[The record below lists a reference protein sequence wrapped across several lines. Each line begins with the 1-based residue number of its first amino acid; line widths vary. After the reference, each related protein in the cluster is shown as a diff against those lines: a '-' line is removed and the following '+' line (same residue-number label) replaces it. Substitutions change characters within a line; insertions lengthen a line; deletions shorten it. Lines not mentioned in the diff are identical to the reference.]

1 MYKFVFLL
9 FAVLTFQVLHAYSPE
24 DAFISKELPI
34 HKMGYGTLQLSY
46 PEMNKT
52 EAGVLLSHAA
62 NNKLNFF
69 ATAAVYG
76 GDRHNEKLLGDIFKD
91 RNDVVLS
98 TKCGIDFVT
107 KKFTQTPAEI
117 NESIEIS
124 LKNLHKK
131 QLDLVYLHR
140 LDPNASAAEFNATIA
155 SLKNLVITGKAK
167 YVGLSEPTHDQ
178 LEKAIAA
185 EPRIVPIAAVECAY
199 SIFTRRAEEN
209 QILETCKKN
218 KILFVSY
225 TSILRGLASPK
236 LKELSVEDVQSLP
249 IDVLKKKFFDLLNI
263 DFVTQSVGWFQDEY
277 IRDNIAHA
285 QRFVNEAERLHMTP
299 AQLSLAWSIAQG
311 ALPIPGMIN
320 LEQVDENVIA
330 TELSLSQDDI
340 KRLSDLFPYGS
351 FKGVSNPVLLKEF
364 NNDNVLEK
372 KN

>member
-1 MYKFVFLL
+1 MTKFVVSLL
-9 FAVLTFQVLHAYSPE
+9 AVLGFQVLHAYSPE
-24 DAFISKELPI
+24 DALISKELPI

-52 EAGVLLSHAA
+52 EAAALLTKAA
-62 NNKLNFF
+62 DNKLNFF

-76 GDRHNEKLLGDIFKD
+76 AYRHNEKLLGDVFKERD
-91 RNDVVLS
+91 DVILS

-140 LDPNASAAEFNATIA
+140 LDLNATEDEFKATIGA
-155 SLKNLVITGKAK
+155 LKNLVVAGKAK
-167 YVGLSEPTHDQ
+167 YVGLSEPTHEQ
-178 LEKAIAA
+178 LERAIAA
-185 EPRIVPIAAVECAY
+185 EPRSVPIAAVECAY

-209 QILETCKKN
+209 QILDICKKN

-225 TSILRGLASPK
+225 TSVLRGLASPK
-236 LKELSVEDVQSLP
+236 LKQLSAEDVQSLP
-249 IDVLKKKFFDLLNI
+249 IDELKKKFFALLDI

-277 IRDNIAHA
+277 IRDNIAQA
-285 QRFVNEAERLHMTP
+285 QRFVHEAERLHVTP
-299 AQLSLAWSIAQG
+299 AQLSLAWSMAQG
-311 ALPIPGMIN
+311 ALPIPGMTNIT
-320 LEQVDENVIA
+320 QVDENAFA
-330 TELSLSQDDI
+330 TKLSLSQDDI

-351 FKGVSNPVLLKEF
+351 FKGIPNPVVLKEF
-364 NNDNVLEK
+364 NNDESLEK
-372 KN
+372 K